1 MKFRTD
7 FVTNSSDS
15 SFLTF
20 NIKNKK
26 LFDFLTGLGIKLN
39 TADGTFTEGMTI
51 TLPSGESAFID
62 GFENWSLPYPNDFK
76 SISAWVL
83 GLILWEV
90 EDIFP
95 AKEEDE
101 YSDFAKEL
109 IDIFNKAGILNLDW
123 AMVSEWS
130 RDDVAEAFEEAVG
143 KMDGDITEAQIEHN
157 YGFEGEIGPLVYEQI
172 SNGNRLSVYLD
183 DGGFWDDEDDLFD
196 DEDDED
202 DEDEA
207 FEGHSESCEGMK
219 FVITGK
225 LEHFE
230 NREEMVEYIEDLGGT
245 VSDSVSKN
253 THFLICNDLSSTSS
267 KMKKAKTLCVPVIT
281 EEAFIRK
288 FGDPDEYDLPET
300 EDLGDDLWSVTYE
313 GGFYETFQRIGI
325 GSVFTRIW
333 KKGKWVNK

>member
-1 MKFRTD
+1 MIHLFNRRELLITHLKL
-7 FVTNSSDS
+7 VQGYDS
-15 SFLTF
+15 QAYNYT
-20 NIKNKK
+20 
-26 LFDFLTGLGIKLN
+26 
-39 TADGTFTEGMTI
+39 TI
-51 TLPSGESAFID
+51 WAES
-62 GFENWSLPYPNDFK
+62 EN
-76 SISAWVL
+76 
-83 GLILWEV
+83 
-90 EDIFP
+90 
-95 AKEEDE
+95 
-101 YSDFAKEL
+101 
-109 IDIFNKAGILNLDW
+109 
-123 AMVSEWS
+123 
-130 RDDVAEAFEEAVG
+130 AEAAC
-143 KMDGDITEAQIEHN
+143 KWMDVFFSKEGYLVTN